1 MAHNRRYR
9 ETYVHTTWSS
19 VRLALRLG
27 FWPRYGQ
34 QKSAFFECFHIVFKA
49 PLKRQKVTW
58 LEILHPVLGKVHPDL
73 PVKCV
78 DRDRSFRT
86 MVAHVA
92 SRLHPDENNAERFIF
107 DQRFGASAGF
117 ALP

>member
-9 ETYVHTTWSS
+9 ETYVHITWSS

-34 QKSAFFECFHIVFKA
+34 QKSAFIECFHIVFKTA
-49 PLKRQKVTW
+49 LKRQKVTW
-58 LEILHPVLGKVHPDL
+58 IQILQTVFRKMHPDL
-73 PVKCV
+73 PAKCV
-78 DRDRSFRT
+78 DGDWPFRT
-86 MVAHVA
+86 MMAHIA
-92 SRLHPDENNAERFIF
+92 SRLHPDENNAELFIF

-117 ALP
+117 PLP